1 MSRYCRLVMW
11 LQAVRLLSAFE
22 RRLSLRIE
30 ACTEVFQVVD
40 RVETPITK
48 VELFDVLPVGL
59 IRLNICECLHKTLNG
74 HSISISTICASNSS
88 GQGPLRWTFLINV
101 VNGEETPYSWFGT
114 AIVGAG

>member
-59 IRLNICECLHKTLNG
+59 IRLNI
-74 HSISISTICASNSS
+74 STRLAKALSDGRSS
-88 GQGPLRWTFLINV
+88 STSLT
-101 VNGEETPYSWFGT
+101 TPYSWFGT